1 MSGDKNIQKTIW
13 AVGGGKGGTGKSF
26 LSANLAIEVG
36 ARQGDVVVID
46 ADLGG
51 PNLHTLLAVK
61 ENGKDLGDFVKNKVS
76 SLEDILT
83 TTAYPGL
90 KLIRGSENSLFLA
103 NLNHYK
109 KLKLIRQIRNLPA
122 KRVIIDL
129 GTGSAYN
136 TLDLFVIARPGILVV
151 TPEPTAV
158 ENTYYFLKSC
168 AVRILKLYAQ
178 YCRIADLAQKITRDL
193 ANNSNTL
200 RAFLNGLACTDNSS
214 GQILLAALKNFKPCL
229 IVNKARSEKDM
240 LLGRSMVDVVRKYFL
255 IELDLLGTIPY
266 DERVH
271 WSLKKFAPF
280 VIEYPESSVSETIK
294 AIAQKLAP
302 QKPASPEKN
311 SSPHAV

>member
-1 MSGDKNIQKTIW
+1 MSVDKNIQKTIW

-26 LSANLAIEVG
+26 LSANLAIELG
-36 ARQGDVVVID
+36 ARQGNVVIID

-51 PNLHTLLAVK
+51 PNLHTLLAVR
-61 ENGKDLGDFVKNKVS
+61 ENGKDLGDFVKNNVS
-76 SLEDILT
+76 RLEDIMT
-83 TTAYPGL
+83 TTAYAGL
-90 KLIRGSENSLFLA
+90 KLIKGSENSLFLA

-109 KLKLIRQIRNLPA
+109 KLKLIRQIKNLPA
-122 KRVIIDL
+122 ERVIIDL

-136 TLDLFVIARPGILVV
+136 TLDLFVIAKPGILVV

-178 YCRIADLAQKITRDL
+178 YYKIADFAQKVTQDL
-193 ANNSNTL
+193 ENNSNTL
-200 RAFLNGLACTDNSS
+200 RAFFDGPASIDNSS
-214 GQILLAALKNFKPCL
+214 RQVLLAALKNFKPGL
-229 IVNKARSEKDM
+229 IVNKVRSEKDV
-240 LLGRSMVDVVRKYFL
+240 LLGRSIVDVVRKFFL

-271 WSLKKFAPF
+271 WSLKKFSPF
-280 VIEYPESSVSETIK
+280 ILEYPESSTSERIK

-302 QKPASPEKN
+302 GQDAGAGKN
-311 SSPHAV
+311 SPFQAV